1 MNLEIRIKSITD
13 ENKGKYN
20 QLNVGYLDINSGQEH
35 TYKLM
40 SFVNKDA
47 YTLLKSAKADD
58 EFNVTCNKNDKGY
71 WTWEDV
77 SVLGSQVKTVKA
89 NTTPRSTYE
98 TPEERAKKQLYI
110 VRQSSITNAVA
121 MLQAAGDKKTP
132 INPDTVIHVAKQF
145 EAYVFGLNDEQV
157 SFEAEQLPTTN

>member
-13 ENKGKYN
+13 ESKGKYN

-47 YTLLKSAKADD
+47 YTLLKAAKADD

-71 WTWEDV
+71 WTWEEV
-77 SVLGSQVKTVKA
+77 TVLGSQVKTVKA

-110 VRQSSITNAVA
+110 VRQSSITNAIALLGAKAKVDA
-121 MLQAAGDKKTP
+121 VLET
-132 INPDTVIHVAKQF
+132 AKQF